1 MTKAQANQIKQR
13 LREEEGHTLLSWS
26 AANGF
31 KYRDV
36 SDVVR
41 GVRRGYYGIGRTI
54 AIKLG
59 IDPDSDDQM
68 AA

>member
-1 MTKAQANQIKQR
+1 MTKAQSNQLKHA
-13 LREEEGHTLLSWS
+13 LRQQGYTMKSW
-26 AANGF
+26 ALAHGF

-41 GVRRGYYGIGRTI
+41 GLRRGNYGVGRDI
-54 AIKLG
+54 CLKLG
-59 IDPDSDDQM
+59 IDPDERL

>member
-1 MTKAQANQIKQR
+1 MTRAQANQIKQR
-13 LREEEGHTLLSWS
+13 LRVEEGHTLLSWS

-54 AIKLG
+54 ALKLG
-59 IDPDSDDQM
+59 IDPDTEELL

>member
-1 MTKAQANQIKQR
+1 MSKAQSNKIKHH
-13 LREEEGHTLLSWS
+13 LRQQGYTLKSW
-26 AANGF
+26 AEKNGF

-41 GVRRGYYGIGRTI
+41 GVRRGQYGVGRDI
-54 AIKLG
+54 CLALG
-59 IDPDSDDQM
+59 LNPDTEQL

>member
-13 LREEEGHTLLSWS
+13 LREEGMTLGAW
-26 AANGF
+26 AIANNF

-54 AIKLG
+54 AVKLG
-59 IDPDSDDQM
+59 IDPDAEDQM

>member
-1 MTKAQANQIKQR
+1 MTKARANQIKHR
-13 LREEEGHTLLSWS
+13 LRQEGYTLKSW
-26 AANGF
+26 AEANNY

-41 GVRRGYYGIGRTI
+41 GQRKGFYGVGRSI
-54 AIKLG
+54 AIELG
-59 IDPDSDDQM
+59 IDPDAEQL

>member
-1 MTKAQANQIKQR
+1 MPAVNHNSIKHD
-13 LREEEGHTLLSWS
+13 LRQQGYTLKSW
-26 AANGF
+26 AAAHGF

-41 GVRRGYYGIGRTI
+41 GLRRGHYGVGREIYLALGLTI
-54 AIKLG
+54 
-59 IDPDSDDQM
+59 DERR

>member
-1 MTKAQANQIKQR
+1 MTKAQANQIKHR
-13 LREEEGHTLLSWS
+13 LREQGLTLKSW
-26 AANGF
+26 AEANGF

-41 GVRRGYYGIGRTI
+41 GVRRGYFGAGRDI

-59 IDPDSDDQM
+59 IDPDTEQRL

>member
-1 MTKAQANQIKQR
+1 MPTPQSNQIKHR
-13 LREEEGHTLLSWS
+13 LRKEGHTLKSWA

-36 SDVVR
+36 SEVVR
-41 GVRRGYYGIGRTI
+41 GIRRGNFGVGRDIRI
-54 AIKLG
+54 ALG
-59 IDPDSDDQM
+59 LPVDEQR

>member
-13 LREEEGHTLLSWS
+13 LRAQGMTLGAW
-26 AANGF
+26 ATANGF

-36 SDVVR
+36 SDVIR
-41 GVRRGYYGIGRTI
+41 GVRRGYFGEGRKICI
-54 AIKLG
+54 ALG
-59 IDPDSDDQM
+59 VDPDTEDRL

>member
-1 MTKAQANQIKQR
+1 MSRAQGNQIKHR
-13 LREEEGHTLLSWS
+13 LRQEGHTLKSW
-26 AANGF
+26 AEANNF

-41 GVRRGYYGIGRTI
+41 GLRRGYYGTGRTI
-54 AIKLG
+54 CIKLG
-59 IDPDSDDQM
+59 IDPDADQP

>member
-1 MTKAQANQIKQR
+1 MSKAQSNQIKHR
-13 LREEEGHTLLSWS
+13 LRQEGFTLKAW
-26 AANGF
+26 AEKNGF

-41 GVRRGYYGIGRTI
+41 GVRRGNYGTGRDI
-54 AIKLG
+54 CLKLG
-59 IDPDSDDQM
+59 LNPDSEQL

>member
-1 MTKAQANQIKQR
+1 MTKAQANQIKHR
-13 LREEEGHTLLSWS
+13 LREEGLTLKSW
-26 AANGF
+26 AETNGF

-41 GVRRGYYGIGRTI
+41 GLRRGYFGEGRKI
-54 AIKLG
+54 CIKLG
-59 IDPDSDDQM
+59 IDPDTEDRL

>member
-1 MTKAQANQIKQR
+1 MTKAQANQIKHR
-13 LREEEGHTLLSWS
+13 LRSEGMTLKAW
-26 AANGF
+26 AEANNF

-41 GVRRGYYGIGRTI
+41 GLRRGYFGEGRRI
-54 AIKLG
+54 ALALG
-59 IDPDSDDQM
+59 IDPDTDQRL

>member
-1 MTKAQANQIKQR
+1 MTKATSNQIKHR
-13 LREEEGHTLLSWS
+13 LRHDGYTLKAW
-26 AANGF
+26 AEANGF

-41 GVRRGYYGIGRTI
+41 GVRRGNYGVGRDI
-54 AIKLG
+54 CIKLG
-59 IDPDSDDQM
+59 IDPDAEDRI

>member
-13 LREEEGHTLLSWS
+13 LRAEGMTLGAW
-26 AANGF
+26 AIANGF

-36 SDVVR
+36 SDVIR
-41 GVRRGYYGIGRTI
+41 GVRRGYYGVGRTI

-59 IDPDSDDQM
+59 IDPDAEDRM

>member
-1 MTKAQANQIKQR
+1 MTKAQANQIKHR
-13 LREEEGHTLLSWS
+13 LREQNQTLRSW
-26 AANGF
+26 AEANGF

-41 GVRRGYYGIGRTI
+41 GVRRGYYGEGRKI
-54 AIKLG
+54 CLALG
-59 IDPDSDDQM
+59 IDPDAEDRL

>member
-1 MTKAQANQIKQR
+1 MTKAQANQIKHR
-13 LREEEGHTLLSWS
+13 LRQEGHTLKSW
-26 AANGF
+26 AEVHQF

-41 GVRRGYYGIGRTI
+41 GLRRGQYGAGREI
-54 AIKLG
+54 CLKLG
-59 IDPDSDDQM
+59 IDPDQI

>member
-1 MTKAQANQIKQR
+1 MTKAESNNIKHR
-13 LREEEGHTLLSWS
+13 LRKQGHTLKSF
-26 AANGF
+26 AETNGF

-41 GVRRGYYGIGRTI
+41 GVRRGNYGVGRDI
-54 AIKLG
+54 CLKLG
-59 IDPDSDDQM
+59 INPDERL

>member
-1 MTKAQANQIKQR
+1 MSKAQSNQIKHR
-13 LREEEGHTLLSWS
+13 LRQQGFTLKSW
-26 AANGF
+26 ALANGF

-41 GVRRGYYGIGRTI
+41 GLRRGNFGTGRDI
-54 AIKLG
+54 CIKLG
-59 IDPDSDDQM
+59 INPDQERL

>member
-1 MTKAQANQIKQR
+1 MTKARSNQIKHR
-13 LREEEGHTLLSWS
+13 LRQQGHTLKSW
-26 AANGF
+26 AEAHGY

-41 GVRRGYYGIGRTI
+41 GVRRGNYGVGRDI
-54 AIKLG
+54 CLKLG
-59 IDPDSDDQM
+59 LNPDSEQL

>member
-1 MTKAQANQIKQR
+1 MTKAQANLIKHR
-13 LREEEGHTLLSWS
+13 LRLEGHTLKSW
-26 AANGF
+26 AEANNF

-41 GVRRGYYGIGRTI
+41 GLRRGYFGKGREI
-54 AIKLG
+54 ATRLG
-59 IDPDSDDQM
+59 IDPDSEQL

>member
-1 MTKAQANQIKQR
+1 MTKAQANNIKHN
-13 LREEEGHTLLSWS
+13 LRSEGQTLKSW
-26 AANGF
+26 AEANGF

-41 GVRRGYYGIGRTI
+41 GVRRGYYGTGRDI
-54 AIKLG
+54 CKKLG
-59 IDPDSDDQM
+59 IDPDAI

>member
-1 MTKAQANQIKQR
+1 VTKAQANQIKHR
-13 LREEEGHTLLSWS
+13 LRQEGHTLKSW
-26 AANGF
+26 AEANNF

-41 GVRRGYYGIGRTI
+41 GLRRGYFGVGRSI

-59 IDPDSDDQM
+59 IDPDAEQL